1 MRILILGCTGQVG
14 WEAQRSMSTLGEV
27 IALDYP
33 DVDFTRPEQVARLV
47 DEVRP
52 QVIYNAV
59 AYTAVDKAESEVDRV
74 RLINATSVGVL
85 AEAAARLG
93 AVLLHFS
100 TDYVFDG
107 KKGTAYVETDAPNP
121 LNAYG
126 LTKLEG
132 EQTVQQVD
140 CAYLILRTAW
150 VYSMRRDS
158 FIAKVREWAK
168 DRSTLRVVA
177 DQVSN
182 PTWSRSLA
190 EITAQLIARGG
201 DDLTNWVKERRG
213 VYHLAGDGCA
223 SRWEWAQAIL
233 KNRPLDHPVEVVP
246 AVSSEFPALPTAH
259 SIRPSTAGCLRA
271 PFHLQLPHWE
281 RGLQLAMQER
291 ASFIRRKN

>member
-14 WEAQRSMSTLGEV
+14 WEAQRSLATLGEV
-27 IALDYP
+27 VALDFP
-33 DVDFTRPEQVARLV
+33 DVDFTRPEQVKSLV

-52 QVIYNAV
+52 NVIYNAV
-59 AYTAVDKAESEVDRV
+59 AYTAVDKAESEVERV

-107 KKGTAYVETDAPNP
+107 TKGRAYIETDAPNP
-121 LNAYG
+121 LNVYG
-126 LTKLEG
+126 QTKLEG
-132 EQTVQQVD
+132 EQAVQQVD

-158 FIAKVREWAK
+158 FIAKVQQWAK

-182 PTWSRSLA
+182 PTWSRALA

-201 DDLTNWVKERRG
+201 DNLTDWVKEHRG

-223 SRWEWAQAIL
+223 SRWDWARAIL
-233 KNRPLDHPVEVVP
+233 QNQPLDHPVEVVP
-246 AVSSEFPALPTAH
+246 AASSEFPSPANRPLYSALDCGLFT
-259 SIRPSTAGCLRA
+259 RT
-271 PFHLQLPHWE
+271 FHLQLPPWE
-281 RGLQLAMQER
+281 KALQLTMQG
-291 ASFIRRKN
+291 

>member
-14 WEAQRSMSTLGEV
+14 WEAQRSLSTLGEV

-33 DVDFTRPEQVARLV
+33 DVDFTRPEQVKNLV

-59 AYTAVDKAESEVDRV
+59 AYTAVDKAESEVERV

-93 AVLLHFS
+93 AALIHFS

-107 KKGTAYVETDAPNP
+107 TKGRAYVETDAPNP

-132 EQTVQQVD
+132 EQEVQQVD

-158 FIAKVREWAK
+158 FIAKVQQWAK

-190 EITAQLIARGG
+190 DITGQLIARGG
-201 DDLTNWVKERRG
+201 DDLTGWIKEHRG

-223 SRWEWAQAIL
+223 SRWDWAQAIL
-233 KNRPLDHPVEVVP
+233 NNQPLDHPVEVVP
-246 AVSSEFPALPTAH
+246 AASSEFPSPADRPLYSALDCGLFSRT
-259 SIRPSTAGCLRA
+259 
-271 PFHLQLPHWE
+271 FHLQLPHWE
-281 RGLQLAMQER
+281 KALQLAMQV
-291 ASFIRRKN
+291 

>member
-14 WEAQRSMSTLGEV
+14 WEAQRSLSTLGEV

-33 DVDFTRPEQVARLV
+33 DVDFTRPEQVASLV

-107 KKGTAYVETDAPNP
+107 KKGTTYVETDAPNP

-132 EQTVQQVD
+132 EQAVQQVD

-150 VYSMRRDS
+150 VYSMRRES
-158 FIAKVREWAK
+158 FIAKVREWAR

-182 PTWSRSLA
+182 PTWSRALA

-233 KNRPLDHPVEVVP
+233 KNQPLDHPVEVVP
-246 AVSSEFPALPTAH
+246 AASSEFPSPADRPLYSALDCGLFART
-259 SIRPSTAGCLRA
+259 
-271 PFHLQLPHWE
+271 FHLQLPHWE
-281 RGLQLAMQER
+281 RALQLAMQE
-291 ASFIRRKN
+291 